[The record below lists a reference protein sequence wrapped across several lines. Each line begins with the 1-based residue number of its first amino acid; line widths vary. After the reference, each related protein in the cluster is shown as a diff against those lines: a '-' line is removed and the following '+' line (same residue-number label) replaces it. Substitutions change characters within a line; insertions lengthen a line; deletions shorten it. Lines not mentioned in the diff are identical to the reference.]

1 MLVILYSKNYV
12 FSDSSITVEILYL
25 FNTYFKN
32 IPSLKEIIINFEV
45 YSKQDSSGDLIKIH
59 DYRWIIKVTKLLK
72 KTWISEDD
80 WVEFDNYEDCQA
92 YDGEQFLISERQ
104 RQREERKEWLEEYHR
119 RREDPYWKNDSDY
132 D

>member
-80 WVEFDNYEDCQA
+80 
-92 YDGEQFLISERQ
+92 
-104 RQREERKEWLEEYHR
+104 
-119 RREDPYWKNDSDY
+119 
-132 D
+132 